1 MENQVLR
8 DQIVGDLITDYEF
21 ASPLR
26 RAAAFLIDGFLV
38 ILILSLTILHPNTF
52 SGIINI
58 QAVIVVIALIL
69 YEGIFAYYCSSTL
82 GKFLMGIKIVD
93 HHTHKKPSLLK
104 CFIRPWAKLLFG
116 LWIINSEFIYIILL
130 LLSAFNY
137 LKMATDDEYRAIH
150 DKIAGTE
157 ALKIIR

>member
-1 MENQVLR
+1 
-8 DQIVGDLITDYEF
+8 
-21 ASPLR
+21 
-26 RAAAFLIDGFLV
+26 
-38 ILILSLTILHPNTF
+38 
-52 SGIINI
+52 
-58 QAVIVVIALIL
+58 
-69 YEGIFAYYCSSTL
+69 
-82 GKFLMGIKIVD
+82 MGIKIVD
-93 HHTHKKPSLLK
+93 YRTQEKPSLLK
-104 CFIRPWAKLLFG
+104 CFARTWAKLLFG